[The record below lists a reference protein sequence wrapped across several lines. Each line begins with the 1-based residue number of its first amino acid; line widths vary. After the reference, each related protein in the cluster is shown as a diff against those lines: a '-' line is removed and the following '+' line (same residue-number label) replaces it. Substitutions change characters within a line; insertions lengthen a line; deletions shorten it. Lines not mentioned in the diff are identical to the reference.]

1 MDSSQRLLRLKII
14 TGYVV
19 LVLLFLLVL
28 ALYYREHG
36 KLAVMDR
43 EAQSLLTRRGQT
55 ERIAVKL
62 LDMALLGERI
72 MAWDEEDYAE
82 YKNKRERVTQSLLEL
97 RGTLPDTESRE
108 RIDSILALLAQKE
121 RYTFSVL
128 NGLRE
133 LDDTYSLLQ
142 ERIPDFVRQDSVLQ
156 ERLNV
161 RIGKDLEASDTGGFL
176 GLFRSR
182 KKNYERTERRIR
194 ETLQQHQVSSGELLR
209 SLASE
214 ITQERMRRTS
224 VLLARLDTLD
234 MKNRHLNAEICHLF
248 RAFNEQSLSVLQ
260 HATDIYLHSRKRAL
274 SLMATLGTG
283 AVLLAILFYVLLH
296 ADLKRRERNRRALE
310 HLNRRNTELLALR
323 KNILLTVSHDL
334 RAPLAA
340 INNYAELLPGER
352 RRENRL
358 RYSEAIRQS
367 SDRMLSLLNTLL
379 HYYRLDT
386 GKEQAECCPFR
397 LRSLID
403 TLAAEYAPA
412 VAAKRLEFI
421 TECDGGEAIVVSDRE
436 RILQIGSNLL
446 SNAVKFTT
454 GGHVRLGLYYTEGFV
469 TLRVE
474 DTGAGMTEEQT
485 GRIFEPFAR
494 LGNAEA
500 EEGFGLGLSITLAL
514 VKLLKG
520 EITVQSLPGAG
531 STFTVRLP
539 LCICTEEN
547 LPPQTAAPNTL
558 PARLRVA
565 VVDNDAMLRAMTTE
579 MFTRHEAHAKGYPGV
594 RELMEGLRTHDFD
607 LILTDIMMPGVN
619 GFGLLELLRTSNVA
633 NARRVPVMAMTAR
646 AERSAEE
653 FIRAGFAG
661 CLYKPFSRDELFAA
675 VSHCIGKRENE
686 AIAAADFSV
695 LLRGEDNGREMLGL
709 LVRET
714 EKSMAALSVG
724 LKQGDRKTLAALTH
738 QLLPLWE
745 VLQIDAPL
753 KVLRQALS
761 TADITDETL
770 HAAVMSVLAV
780 GRRLVVQ
787 AREQGGRL

>member
-1 MDSSQRLLRLKII
+1 
-14 TGYVV
+14 
-19 LVLLFLLVL
+19 
-28 ALYYREHG
+28 
-36 KLAVMDR
+36 
-43 EAQSLLTRRGQT
+43 
-55 ERIAVKL
+55 
-62 LDMALLGERI
+62 
-72 MAWDEEDYAE
+72 
-82 YKNKRERVTQSLLEL
+82 
-97 RGTLPDTESRE
+97 
-108 RIDSILALLAQKE
+108 
-121 RYTFSVL
+121 
-128 NGLRE
+128 
-133 LDDTYSLLQ
+133 
-142 ERIPDFVRQDSVLQ
+142 
-156 ERLNV
+156 
-161 RIGKDLEASDTGGFL
+161 
-176 GLFRSR
+176 
-182 KKNYERTERRIR
+182 
-194 ETLQQHQVSSGELLR
+194 
-209 SLASE
+209 
-214 ITQERMRRTS
+214 
-224 VLLARLDTLD
+224 
-234 MKNRHLNAEICHLF
+234 
-248 RAFNEQSLSVLQ
+248 
-260 HATDIYLHSRKRAL
+260 
-274 SLMATLGTG
+274 MATLGTG

-397 LRSLID
+397 LWSLID

-539 LCICTEEN
+539 LCICTEGN
-547 LPPQTAAPNTL
+547 LPPQTAVPNTL

-607 LILTDIMMPGVN
+607 LILTDIMMPVADEAELEKIAPDFPALTEHSRRYNVVGVHAFTVN
-619 GFGLLELLRTSNVA
+619 TADGMIHARNFAPLYDIDEEAATGTSNGALVYYLYRHGLVEL
-633 NARRVPVMAMTAR
+633 NKVYTVVQGEKMGRPSMI
-646 AERSAEE
+646 SAQV
-653 FIRAGFAG
+653 ILKDGQ
-661 CLYKPFSRDELFAA
+661 PFVKVGGPA
-675 VSHCIGKRENE
+675 VTL
-686 AIAAADFSV
+686 V
-695 LLRGEDNGREMLGL
+695 RGEIEL
-709 LVRET
+709 
-714 EKSMAALSVG
+714 
-724 LKQGDRKTLAALTH
+724 
-738 QLLPLWE
+738 
-745 VLQIDAPL
+745 
-753 KVLRQALS
+753 
-761 TADITDETL
+761 
-770 HAAVMSVLAV
+770 
-780 GRRLVVQ
+780 
-787 AREQGGRL
+787 